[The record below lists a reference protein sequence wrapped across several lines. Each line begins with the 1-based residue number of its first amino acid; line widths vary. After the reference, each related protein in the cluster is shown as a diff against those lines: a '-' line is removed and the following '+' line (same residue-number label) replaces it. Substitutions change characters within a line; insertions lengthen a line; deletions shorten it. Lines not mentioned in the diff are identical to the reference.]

1 MGDAVWFFHHAGT
14 QLGPLTWSELREHAG
29 RGEIDADDLV
39 WQPGMADWEP
49 AATIEGLFVD
59 PSPGEEAS
67 IPVDQ
72 EEIPRQTWKPA
83 SAKLQ
88 KPSMPAHLR
97 AAEGTLLALGRSLPA
112 LNLDRVDRIAESAT
126 QVAYLGAAALA
137 MISLMIVGIRA
148 SAPVLFIFSVASI
161 PLALLLVYVA
171 ARFMTACRDRLDGA
185 ATALGST
192 VVLEGSAALV
202 LCVGVLSAALGIGFA
217 VLGAGLISVL
227 VGLGILL
234 VLVYGSAALL
244 DASAL
249 NVTIRDGL
257 SNTEEVVA
265 AVAVFAKLFFL
276 RLTPVILGVGS
287 LAALFAAV
295 GLLVMSLGEGGV
307 EVWAAVMVWGR
318 ILTVAT
324 IPFVAWSVFLVLWLP
339 LGVARSLA
347 LSSDASSR
355 ASDASPE

>member
-49 AATIEGLFVD
+49 AATIEGLFAES
-59 PSPGEEAS
+59 SPEEGAGV
-67 IPVDQ
+67 PVEQ
-72 EEIPRQTWKPA
+72 EETPRQTWKPA
-83 SAKLQ
+83 LAKRQ
-88 KPSMPAHLR
+88 KPSVPAPLR

-112 LNLDRVDRIAESAT
+112 PNLDRVDRIAESAA

-137 MISLMIVGIRA
+137 MMCLVIVGIRA
-148 SAPVLFIFSVASI
+148 SAPVLFVFAVASI
-161 PLALLLVYVA
+161 PLALLLAYVT
-171 ARFMTACRDRLDGA
+171 ARFLTACRDRLDDA

-192 VVLEGSAALV
+192 VVLEGSAAL
-202 LCVGVLSAALGIGFA
+202 LLSAGVLSAAMGIGFA
-217 VLGAGLISVL
+217 VLGAGLIPVL

-249 NVTIRDGL
+249 NVTIRDGS
-257 SNTEEVVA
+257 SNTEEVIA

-276 RLTPVILGVGS
+276 RLTPVILAAGS

-295 GLLVMSLGEGGV
+295 GLVVMSLGDTGV
-307 EVWAAVMVWGR
+307 EVWAAVIVWGR
-318 ILTVAT
+318 VLAVAT
-324 IPFVAWSVFLVLWLP
+324 IPVVAWGAFLVLWLP
-339 LGVARSLA
+339 LGVARSLV
-347 LSSDASSR
+347 LSSDTGSR
-355 ASDASPE
+355 ESGTSRE